1 MSCNSFSFIPFTN
14 TLHSWK
20 YDKAK
25 YYRHVL
31 SGLFSVSPNETAKN
45 ARIILQSTIDEYIQQ
60 VREDTSLPEWSE
72 THFANLCTEIKQNTR
87 HGGCTGSLSRYE
99 LRSARG
105 RGRVNRVVTHLKAL
119 FDGLNECEVLNILNV
134 YSVSHPV
141 QYGHAIK
148 AISTLKNV
156 LQSLTA
162 QYRYSAAQKAK
173 QSILSS
179 LFILNEQGDLENGAF
194 INQLTDGKINTKLIK
209 RIIQTRTNYDTNQS
223 VYLYDAKF
231 DGKYKTMQRMNP
243 RITESITNYW
253 TLNTVPS
260 PHANETRITNHKVRD
275 ARTYICGEWNK
286 HVFKLK
292 PPETEDKPPG
302 KRRLTRG
309 ADLKLFVLDYHQ
321 LKVMK
326 ASDFEHKKA
335 FTELNI
341 GSLKTL
347 NKYLSI
353 IHCMQRKGVT
363 FTQKFGDESMKHVVK
378 NYLEYDKLE
387 LLYKDEQNQINSDFT
402 LDMQGLGIELDH
414 DITMNNATNHFT
426 LDMPSLGS
434 ELDNAINSSNATN
447 AIECVSGL
455 RLPVINGT
463 NVTQYG
469 HHADRNAISW
479 NDNVSFRHN
488 PMNSMRMQEPRN
500 AFGSGY
506 YNPYM

>member
-1 MSCNSFSFIPFTN
+1 MSNPRRDIVNFFLSDSEIGAEILKTLSVFRTTMSCNSFSFIPFTN

-45 ARIILQSTIDEYIQQ
+45 ARIILQSNTSFLANINELLCVESLKGSWDFTCPEEGKYLHDQAGGRDKTTLRKNAHKIVWGQDNSYSITAKKFLEKHNAQRRFNQLDRQQKHLITRRYFIVDPKTIIVCKSPYKTLDGITKYF
-60 VREDTSLPEWSE
+60 
-72 THFANLCTEIKQNTR
+72 HFNFQGFDNEI
-87 HGGCTGSLSRYE
+87 
-99 LRSARG
+99 
-105 RGRVNRVVTHLKAL
+105 
-119 FDGLNECEVLNILNV
+119 
-134 YSVSHPV
+134 
-141 QYGHAIK
+141 
-148 AISTLKNV
+148 
-156 LQSLTA
+156 
-162 QYRYSAAQKAK
+162 QYRKFGCHCIAC
-173 QSILSS
+173 
-179 LFILNEQGDLENGAF
+179 LEYRF
-194 INQLTDGKINTKLIK
+194 
-209 RIIQTRTNYDTNQS
+209 
-223 VYLYDAKF
+223 
-231 DGKYKTMQRMNP
+231 
-243 RITESITNYW
+243 ESCT
-253 TLNTVPS
+253 
-260 PHANETRITNHKVRD
+260 
-275 ARTYICGEWNK
+275 RTYICGEWNK

-402 LDMQGLGIELDH
+402 LDMQGLGIELDNCN
-414 DITMNNATNHFT
+414 DVTMNNASNDDFT
-426 LDMPSLGS
+426 LDMPGLGS
-434 ELDNAINSSNATN
+434 GLDNVINLSNATT
-447 AIECVSGL
+447 AIQSVSGL

-463 NVTQYG
+463 NLTQYG
-469 HHADRNAISW
+469 HHVDRNAISW
-479 NDNVSFRHN
+479 NDNVTFRHN
-488 PMNSMRMQEPRN
+488 PMNTMHMQEPRN

>member
-1 MSCNSFSFIPFTN
+1 MFSLVYSRP
-14 TLHSWK
+14 LPMKRQRMH
-20 YDKAK
+20 AL
-25 YYRHVL
+25 YYRA
-31 SGLFSVSPNETAKN
+31 GLIN
-45 ARIILQSTIDEYIQQ
+45 
-60 VREDTSLPEWSE
+60 TSNKSNKTHLPEWSDAY
-72 THFANLCTEIKQNTR
+72 FAVLCTQIKQNTR
-87 HGGCTGSLSRYE
+87 HGGCIGPLSRYE
-99 LRSARG
+99 LESRRG
-105 RGRVNRVVTHLKAL
+105 RERVNHVVTHLKAL

-179 LFILNEQGDLENGAF
+179 LFILNEQGDLENRAF
-194 INQLTDGKINTKLIK
+194 IYQLTDGKINTKLIK

-275 ARTYICGEWNK
+275 ANGDKPRHQK
-286 HVFKLK
+286 HKLK
-292 PPETEDKPPG
+292 GTVVQFYVDWLLTEG
-302 KRRLTRG
+302 N
-309 ADLKLFVLDYHQ
+309 
-321 LKVMK
+321 
-326 ASDFEHKKA
+326 E
-335 FTELNI
+335 
-341 GSLKTL
+341 
-347 NKYLSI
+347 
-353 IHCMQRKGVT
+353 
-363 FTQKFGDESMKHVVK
+363 
-378 NYLEYDKLE
+378 
-387 LLYKDEQNQINSDFT
+387 
-402 LDMQGLGIELDH
+402 
-414 DITMNNATNHFT
+414 
-426 LDMPSLGS
+426 GS

>member
-1 MSCNSFSFIPFTN
+1 MSNPRRDIVNFFLSDSEIGAEILKTLSVFRTTMSCNSFSFIPFTN

-179 LFILNEQGDLENGAF
+179 LFILNEQGDLENRAF
-194 INQLTDGKINTKLIK
+194 IYQLTDGKINTKLIK

-275 ARTYICGEWNK
+275 ANGDKPRHQK
-286 HVFKLK
+286 HKLK
-292 PPETEDKPPG
+292 GTVVQFYVDWLLTEGNELCAHLNEVVPERVE
-302 KRRLTRG
+302 
-309 ADLKLFVLDYHQ
+309 
-321 LKVMK
+321 
-326 ASDFEHKKA
+326 
-335 FTELNI
+335 
-341 GSLKTL
+341 
-347 NKYLSI
+347 
-353 IHCMQRKGVT
+353 RKGVT

-402 LDMQGLGIELDH
+402 LDMQGLGIELDNCN
-414 DITMNNATNHFT
+414 DVTMNNASNDDFT
-426 LDMPSLGS
+426 LDMPGLGS
-434 ELDNAINSSNATN
+434 GLDNVINLSNATT
-447 AIECVSGL
+447 AIQSVSGL

-463 NVTQYG
+463 NLTQYG
-469 HHADRNAISW
+469 HHVDRNAISW
-479 NDNVSFRHN
+479 NDNVTFRHN
-488 PMNSMRMQEPRN
+488 PMNTMHMQEPRN